1 MQAHAHQS
9 RDVRRSSFTGYALWK
24 ASLPNALELC
34 AAPSYCRRMKRI
46 FFLIVSMALCAAPQ
60 VHAQDAATQERL
72 DKLTGQI
79 EDLLAARAEQDKRIT
94 ALTVQLSELREQSG
108 KPNASYA
115 SQEDLKRLAEAV
127 REVDRKRLD
136 DYDKIHAD
144 LLKLGKT
151 LSSPPPAPRRPLELT
166 APPSEGANSNRAGG
180 DEKGF
185 EYIVQNGDNLST
197 IVKAYREKNIKVTV
211 EQIVKA
217 NPGLVPEKLRV
228 GQKIFIPHE

>member
-1 MQAHAHQS
+1 M
-9 RDVRRSSFTGYALWK
+9 RRIS
-24 ASLPNALELC
+24 
-34 AAPSYCRRMKRI
+34 
-46 FFLIVSMALCAAPQ
+46 FLIVSAALCAAPQ
-60 VHAQDAATQERL
+60 ARAQDAATQERL

-94 ALTVQLSELREQSG
+94 ALAAQLSELREQST
-108 KPNASYA
+108 KPNANYA

-127 REVDRKRLD
+127 REVDRKRLE

-151 LSSPPPAPRRPLELT
+151 LSVPAPPPKRPVETTPLAGDAGSST
-166 APPSEGANSNRAGG
+166 KAGG

-185 EYIVQNGDNLST
+185 EYVVQKGDTLSIIVQ
-197 IVKAYREKNIKVTV
+197 AYREKNVKVTV